1 VTDPSGVGEARRT
14 IVSLAESTGFDET
27 ACGASAVVVAEAA
40 NNLIRHAEGGGG
52 EILFQATPEGVLD
65 IAVLDKGPG
74 MASVA
79 ACLRDGYST
88 AGTSGNGLGA
98 IARLSPEGDV
108 FSRRPS
114 GTVLWSRFQR
124 GGPDATPTAHLETG
138 AFSLTK
144 PGETA
149 CGDAWAVS
157 ERPGRSRIL
166 VADGLGHGPQAAEAA
181 AVAVRVF
188 HQAAGTGTLCGLL
201 EALHAA
207 LHAMRGA
214 TVLLADVDYDAHEVR
229 CAGLGNVAGA
239 VVSPNGE
246 MRHMVSL
253 NGTAGHQARRFQ
265 EFSYPLP
272 PDALVVMASDGL
284 TTQWRLDRYPGLAT
298 RHPALIAALLYRDFV
313 RGRGDATALVAR
325 QKTAL

>member
-1 VTDPSGVGEARRT
+1 MTDPSGVGEARRT
-14 IVSLAESTGFDET
+14 IVSLAESAGFDET
-27 ACGASAVVVAEAA
+27 ACGAIAVVVAEAA

-52 EILFQATPEGVLD
+52 EILVQATPEGVLD

-98 IARLSPEGDV
+98 IARLSPEGDI
-108 FSRRPS
+108 FSRRPG

-124 GGPDATPTAHLETG
+124 GPDATPTAHLETG

-157 ERPGRSRIL
+157 EQPSRSRIL
-166 VADGLGHGPQAAEAA
+166 LADGLGHGPQAAEAA

-188 HQAAGTGTLCGLL
+188 HETAGTVTLCGLL

-207 LHAMRGA
+207 LHATRGA
-214 TVLLADVDYDAHEVR
+214 AVLLADVDYDTHEVR
-229 CAGLGNVAGA
+229 CAGLGNVAG
-239 VVSPNGE
+239 VVVFLRRRDAPPGFAE
-246 MRHMVSL
+246 RH
-253 NGTAGHQARRFQ
+253 GRPPGAP
-265 EFSYPLP
+265 FSGP
-272 PDALVVMASDGL
+272 V
-284 TTQWRLDRYPGLAT
+284 
-298 RHPALIAALLYRDFV
+298 
-313 RGRGDATALVAR
+313 
-325 QKTAL
+325 